1 MVISVSKIHVQ
12 PRSQHITTRLL
23 LYVYNTLAIFG
34 TWCYGW
40 WFLFALGVY
49 SCWYVLVSFLPGLKI
64 ILLAHTSTYYFLVFF
79 FFFHLIHAHRPTT
92 THHPPWKGFV
102 LTCIDSHWN
111 VGGWWVMVGRR
122 SEIGFAL
129 TWIASHWD
137 VGGWWGVMVGR
148 RLEIPLRRKWLHFSD
163 PGESNSVLPF
173 DFGRNTVWELH
184 TSAAMPPTCVA
195 TPTKNMYAIESTTE
209 TTSTSQFFLQ
219 DILYICFSSVL
230 SIWTIISHGR

>member
-1 MVISVSKIHVQ
+1 MVIPVSKIHVQ

-49 SCWYVLVSFLPGLKI
+49 SCWYVLVSFLPLGLKI
-64 ILLAHTSTYYFLVFF
+64 ILLAHSSTCYFLVFF
-79 FFFHLIHAHRPTT
+79 FIFHLMTHAHRPTT
-92 THHPPWKGFV
+92 THHPPCKGFA

-111 VGGWWVMVGRR
+111 VGGWWGVMVGRR
-122 SEIGFAL
+122 S
-129 TWIASHWD
+129 
-137 VGGWWGVMVGR
+137 
-148 RLEIPLRRKWLHFSD
+148 EIPLRRKWLHFSD
-163 PGESNSVLPF
+163 PGESDSVLPS

-195 TPTKNMYAIESTTE
+195 MPTKKHVCNQI
-209 TTSTSQFFLQ
+209 
-219 DILYICFSSVL
+219 DNWNNLYVPIFPPGYSVYML
-230 SIWTIISHGR
+230 